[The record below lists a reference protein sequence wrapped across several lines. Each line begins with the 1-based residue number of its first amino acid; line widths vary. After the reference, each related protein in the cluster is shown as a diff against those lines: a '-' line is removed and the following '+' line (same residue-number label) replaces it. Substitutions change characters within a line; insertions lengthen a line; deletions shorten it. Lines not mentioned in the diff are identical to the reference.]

1 MYSKDLFYHYA
12 SRLDICLFDGFTFSK
27 ICVEIFMSCIDLQN
41 PRQPFSLLLL
51 LVPKSRLKKEPIS
64 AAFQTKSQSSWR
76 DAFTAIF
83 FIFYV
88 AYKTFQSQFPNDFML
103 IRLRMN
109 ELGRWLKYRST
120 NSTILEYFDPKLQL
134 A

>member
-1 MYSKDLFYHYA
+1 
-12 SRLDICLFDGFTFSK
+12 
-27 ICVEIFMSCIDLQN
+27 MSCIDLQN

-64 AAFQTKSQSSWR
+64 AAFQTKSEEQQLRER

-88 AYKTFQSQFPNDFML
+88 AYKIFQSQFPIDFML
-103 IRLRMN
+103 ISLRMN
-109 ELGRWLKYRST
+109 ELGRQ
-120 NSTILEYFDPKLQL
+120 QL
-134 A
+134 